1 MNKKK
6 LTLLISI
13 IFLFTSCAGS
23 WDSVKRGL
31 TGQKAKSGDEFMVR
45 KKDPLIL
52 PPDFDKLPT
61 PDERAL
67 AEDEISEFEKKLE
80 ISTLSE
86 DISSS
91 ASSTEES
98 ILQQIRKK

>member
-6 LTLLISI
+6 I
-13 IFLFTSCAGS
+13 IFIIATAFIIASCAGS

-31 TGQKAKSGDEFMVR
+31 TGKKAKSGDEFLVQ

-61 PDERAL
+61 PDDRQA
-67 AEDEISEFEKKLE
+67 ATEILSTFEQSL
-80 ISTLSE
+80 STNTSSE
-86 DISSS
+86 DISLSS
-91 ASSTEES
+91 DSTEES
-98 ILQQIRKK
+98 ILKQIRKQ